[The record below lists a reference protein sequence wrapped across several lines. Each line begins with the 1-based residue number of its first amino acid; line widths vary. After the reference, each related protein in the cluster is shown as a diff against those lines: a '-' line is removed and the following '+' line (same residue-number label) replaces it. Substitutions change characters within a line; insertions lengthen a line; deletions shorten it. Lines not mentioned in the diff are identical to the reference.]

1 MPSIIDDSATVE
13 AMDHQSDTMSTYTTT
28 LPCPTLPRQSSR
40 LRNFLETLVASCLR
54 RRPLES
60 RRISPEQLRL
70 ETPVDILAR
79 RHTYLYIRSLSG

>member
-1 MPSIIDDSATVE
+1 MSSITDDPATVE
-13 AMDHQSDTMSTYTTT
+13 VIDHQSDTISTQPTT
-28 LPCPTLPRQSSR
+28 LPLLTPQQPGR
-40 LRNFLETLVASCLR
+40 LRHYLQTLVASCMR

-60 RRISPEQLRL
+60 RWISPEQLRL

>member
-1 MPSIIDDSATVE
+1 MPSALDDPATVE
-13 AMDHQSDTMSTYTTT
+13 VMDHQSDTMSTHPTT
-28 LPCPTLPRQSSR
+28 LPLPTPLRLNR
-40 LRNFLETLVASCLR
+40 LRNFLATLVASCVR

>member
-1 MPSIIDDSATVE
+1 MQSIIDDLATVE
-13 AMDHQSDTMSTYTTT
+13 VIDHQSDTMSTHPTT
-28 LPCPTLPRQSSR
+28 LPLPTPRWPSR
-40 LRNFLETLVASCLR
+40 LRNFLETLVGSCMR

-60 RRISPEQLRL
+60 RWISPEQLRL